1 MEFALYKYTQI
12 REDKTRIIFVSAK
25 GSVFLDITY
34 SPNGKDKK
42 AFIWSLNVK
51 EEYRGKHFARVL
63 LTSAE
68 AAAKEYDV
76 TKIEL
81 EWQSPTPKWVYYW
94 YIRCGYREKE
104 YDSGYSRLC
113 KDLIKDLDGTHKA
126 RQETH
131 TGDGA

>member
-1 MEFALYKYTQI
+1 MEFSLYNYTQI
-12 REDKTRIIFVSAK
+12 WEDKTRIIFVSDK

-42 AFIWSLNVK
+42 AIIWGLNVK

-63 LTSAE
+63 LASAE
-68 AAAKEYDV
+68 TAAKEYDV
-76 TKIEL
+76 SEVEL

-104 YDSGYSRLC
+104 FDSGYSRLC
-113 KDLIKDLDGTHKA
+113 KDLKKI
-126 RQETH
+126 
-131 TGDGA
+131 

>member
-1 MEFALYKYTQI
+1 MDFSLYNYTQI
-12 REDKTRIIFVSAK
+12 WEDMTRIIFVSDK

-42 AFIWSLNVK
+42 ALICGLNVK

-76 TKIEL
+76 TQIEL
-81 EWQSPTPKWVYYW
+81 EWESPTPKWVYY
-94 YIRCGYREKE
+94 
-104 YDSGYSRLC
+104 
-113 KDLIKDLDGTHKA
+113 
-126 RQETH
+126 
-131 TGDGA
+131 

>member
-1 MEFALYKYTQI
+1 MEFSLYNYTQI
-12 REDKTRIIFVSAK
+12 WEDKTRIIFVSDK
-25 GSVFLDITY
+25 GSVFLDITH

-42 AFIWSLNVK
+42 ALIWGLNVN
-51 EEYRGKHFARVL
+51 EEFRGKHFAKVL
-63 LTSAE
+63 LDSAE

-76 TKIEL
+76 SEIEL

-113 KDLIKDLDGTHKA
+113 KDLIKD
-126 RQETH
+126 
-131 TGDGA
+131 

>member
-1 MEFALYKYTQI
+1 MEFSLYNYTQI
-12 REDKTRIIFVSAK
+12 WEDKTRIIFVSDK

-42 AFIWSLNVK
+42 ALIWGLNVK
-51 EEYRGKHFARVL
+51 EEYRGKHFAGVL
-63 LTSAE
+63 LGSAE

-76 TKIEL
+76 TEIEL

-104 YDSGYSRLC
+104 FDSGYSRLC
-113 KDLIKDLDGTHKA
+113 KDLIKDCDGTDKA
-126 RQETH
+126 RQEAH
-131 TGDGA
+131 TGEG